1 MTGLIGHYRDMARNN
16 AYSNAHLLEACCKLS
31 DDDFAAPRVSYFPSL
46 LATLNHILI
55 VDRFYIAGLRGE
67 MPDYRYFDDE
77 APYPRAALLRAEQER
92 ADRELIALCDSWQ
105 EGDLG
110 REVRLDR
117 GLRGVHIETVGSV
130 LPHLF
135 VHQIHHR
142 GQAHAML
149 AGTPVAPPQL
159 DEFFLLNDRSIRE
172 EDEAS
177 LAARA
182 RLPL

>member
-1 MTGLIGHYRDMARNN
+1 MTGLIEHFREMARNN
-16 AYSNAHLLEACCKLS
+16 AYSNAHLLEACCKLR
-31 DDDFAAPRVSYFPSL
+31 DEDFGATRVSFFPSL
-46 LATLNHILI
+46 RATLNHILI

-67 MPDYRYFDDE
+67 VPDDRYFDDE
-77 APYPRAALLRAEQER
+77 IPFPQAGRLRAEQER
-92 ADRELIALCDSWQ
+92 SDRELIGLCDSWQ

-117 GLRGVHIETVGSV
+117 GLRGVHVETVASV

-149 AGTPVAPPQL
+149 AGTRVPPPQL
-159 DEFFLLNDRSIRE
+159 DEFFLLNDRPLRDA
-172 EDEAS
+172 DEKAFNS
-177 LAARA
+177 
-182 RLPL
+182 RL